1 MGLNGGGGR
10 YKLCHTQKT
19 ADSEVHI
26 GQNTPPPPPEHMYK
40 QTDIQNLRRL
50 IQILKTV
57 KYSVIYTD
65 SRNEE
70 TNILKF

>member
-26 GQNTPPPPPEHMYK
+26 GQNTPPPPPPEHIKANRYSK
-40 QTDIQNLRRL
+40 LETADPNTEDSQIFSNLYRF
-50 IQILKTV
+50 
-57 KYSVIYTD
+57 S
-65 SRNEE
+65 
-70 TNILKF
+70 

>member
-26 GQNTPPPPPEHMYK
+26 GQNTPPPPPEHIKAIADLAAQY
-40 QTDIQNLRRL
+40 QPTLLPSN
-50 IQILKTV
+50 
-57 KYSVIYTD
+57 S
-65 SRNEE
+65 
-70 TNILKF
+70 